1 VPPAP
6 SPHDKLFR
14 LALADNRAVFAELR
28 AVLPT
33 TLAERLEPDSLEQL
47 PGSFLDESLRASSSD
62 LLFSAR
68 LAGEPALVYFLFEHK
83 SEVDRTAL
91 LQLLRYMLRI
101 WEKHGLSASSYLPPI
116 LPILVHHSNTGWT
129 TSTRFESLFA
139 PEVLPLLGAHLPS
152 FEVLLDDL
160 SHKDDAELRARMLTA
175 FATLAFFFLRD
186 GRRGDLVVTNLPS
199 WGDLLQQLF
208 DGPGGQRALLQL
220 LSYISSVVPDL
231 APEKVSE
238 SLERA
243 LPERTNIMS
252 TLAEKWLEEGELK
265 GKEKGRRE
273 VVKRQLCLKFGGL
286 AKAVEEKLD
295 QAKDA
300 ELDLFAERV
309 LTATTLEQIFDN

>member
-1 VPPAP
+1 MPPAP

-14 LALADNRAVFAELR
+14 LALADNRAVLAELR
-28 AVLPT
+28 AVLPKG
-33 TLAERLEPDSLEQL
+33 LAERFEPDSLEQL
-47 PGSFLDESLRASSSD
+47 PGSFIDESLRGTLSD
-62 LLFSAR
+62 LLFSAK
-68 LAGEPALVYFLFEHK
+68 LGHEPVLVYFLFEHK
-83 SEVDRTAL
+83 SETDRRAL
-91 LQLLRYMLRI
+91 LQLLRYMLQI
-101 WEKHGLSASSYLPPI
+101 WEKHGLAASSYLPPI

-139 PEVLPLLGAHLPS
+139 PELLPLLGDHLPR

-160 SHKDDAELRARMLTA
+160 SHKDDRELRARMLTD
-175 FATLAFFFLRD
+175 FATLAFLFLRD
-186 GRRGDLVVTNLPS
+186 GRRGDLVVTSLPS
-199 WGDLLQQLF
+199 WGDLLRQLF

-243 LPERTNIMS
+243 LPERTNIVS
-252 TLAEKWLEEGELK
+252 TLAEQWLEQ

-273 VVKRQLCLKFGGL
+273 LVKRQLCLRFGSL
-286 AKAVEEKLD
+286 TQAVEEKLD

-300 ELDLFAERV
+300 ELELFAERV
-309 LTATTLEQIFDN
+309 LSATTIEQIFDNSRPP